1 MVKCSLR
8 WSRCELG
15 FVSSSHL
22 AAGMSALLADVLVS
36 LEIAIAFAVLVSY
49 LAYLR
54 DRFRTFAVK
63 RRGIWQ
69 RVKPELIIG
78 EQSASLSYLGK
89 LWEMQLPSVIYSSE
103 FLLVLRFRPEVE
115 KSSPPAVYLVL
126 WPDSLTDGED
136 RRLRRY
142 LRFDLP
148 VSLLG

>member
-8 WSRCELG
+8 WSRCELC

-22 AAGMSALLADVLVS
+22 AAGMSALLADVLVL
-36 LEIAIAFAVLVSY
+36 LEMAIALAVLVSY

-54 DRFRTFAVK
+54 DRFRTFTERK
-63 RRGIWQ
+63 RGIWQ
-69 RVKPELIIG
+69 RVKPEFIIG

-89 LWEMQLPSVIYSSE
+89 LWEMQLPSVIYLSE

-115 KSSPPAVYLVL
+115 KGSSPAIYLVL
-126 WPDSLTDGED
+126 WPDSLTDAED

-148 VSLLG
+148 IGLLG